1 MTSTSRRAGASRSR
15 AVGALLAALALV
27 ASACGG
33 GGGQDQPTTLRVL
46 MTDDWVTPTFLDA
59 VRDFERQ
66 HPGVRIAVDEAPI
79 REMANTVRAGLSSG
93 SGPDV
98 VQSHAFSAASE
109 GLAEPLDDLWAT
121 GLEPGEFF
129 PGALEDVTWAGTR
142 YGVPLDTNAL
152 VLILNTEV
160 LQAAG
165 VERPTGPM
173 TFEDFRSLARAVTS
187 PDGARRAMAVPTST
201 WWTMGWVVANGGEL
215 VKVGAD
221 GRPAFGLDS
230 APVVEAVGFLA
241 DLVRQGLAFGPR
253 AVDSH
258 SSDAFALFQSGTTA
272 VHASGSWDLT
282 ELRNSPHGAIYKA
295 APMPRGVTGAS
306 EGSAMGGSS
315 MFVARGSENR
325 ELAFRF
331 MVHVISDGYA
341 IRFAKEEGRLPVR
354 ERLFSDPF
362 FQDPEL
368 KVFLDQLKTAR
379 PETLSAFP
387 DAARAFG
394 RAIDQAIREGR
405 DVAEALGEAQRAA
418 VASVPR

>member
-1 MTSTSRRAGASRSR
+1 MTSTSRRARASRVVS
-15 AVGALLAALALV
+15 ALLATLGLLA
-27 ASACGG
+27 AACGG
-33 GGGQDQPTTLRVL
+33 GGQDPPTALRVL

-66 HPGVRIAVDEAPI
+66 NPGVRIAVDKAPI
-79 REMANTVRAGLSSG
+79 REMPNTIRAGLSTG

-98 VQSHAFSAASE
+98 VQSHAFSAASQ

-121 GLEPGEFF
+121 ALDPAEFF
-129 PGALEDVTWAGTR
+129 PGALEDVTWAGRR

-152 VLILNTEV
+152 VLILNTEM
-160 LQAAG
+160 LREAG
-165 VERPTGPM
+165 LERPTAPI
-173 TFEDFRSLARAVTS
+173 TFEEFRSLARAVTS
-187 PDGARRAMAVPTST
+187 PDGARRGMAVPTST
-201 WWTMGWVVANGGEL
+201 WWTMGWVAANGGEL
-215 VKVGAD
+215 VHVGAD
-221 GRPAFGLDS
+221 GRPTFGLDS
-230 APVVEAVGFLA
+230 GPVVQAVAFLA

-282 ELRNSPHGAIYKA
+282 ELRASPQGAIYKT
-295 APMPRGVTGAS
+295 APMPRGVTGAT

-315 MFVARGSENR
+315 MFVPRGSNNR

-387 DAARAFG
+387 DATQAFA

>member
-1 MTSTSRRAGASRSR
+1 M
-15 AVGALLAALALV
+15 AALALV

-33 GGGQDQPTTLRVL
+33 DVQDQPTTLRVL

-66 HPGVRIAVDEAPI
+66 NASVRIAVDKAPI
-79 REMANTVRAGLSSG
+79 REMANTVRAGLSTG

-98 VQSHAFSAASE
+98 VQSHAFSAASQ

-121 GLEPGEFF
+121 GLDPGEFF
-129 PGALEDVTWAGTR
+129 AGALEDVTWAGKR

-152 VLILNTEV
+152 VLILNTEM
-160 LQAAG
+160 LRAAG
-165 VERPTGPM
+165 TERPTGPL
-173 TFEDFRSLARAVTS
+173 TFEQFRSLARAVTS
-187 PDGARRAMAVPTST
+187 PDGARRGLAVPTST

-221 GRPAFGLDS
+221 GRPTFGLDS
-230 APVVEAVGFLA
+230 PPVVEAVAFLA
-241 DLVRQGLAFGPR
+241 DLVRQGLAFAPR

-272 VHASGSWDLT
+272 VHASGSWDLNK
-282 ELRNSPHGAIYKA
+282 LRTSPQGAIYKT
-295 APMPRGVTGAS
+295 APMPRGTTGAT

-315 MFVARGSENR
+315 MFVAKGSKNR
-325 ELAFRF
+325 ELGFRF

-341 IRFAKEEGRLPVR
+341 IRFAREEGRLPVR

-368 KVFLDQLKTAR
+368 EVFLEQLRTAR
-379 PETLSAFP
+379 PETLTAFP
-387 DAARAFG
+387 DAAEAFARAV
-394 RAIDQAIREGR
+394 DEAIRQGR
-405 DVAEALGEAQRAA
+405 DAAQALGEAQRAA

>member
-1 MTSTSRRAGASRSR
+1 MTSTSRQGGESRGR
-15 AVGALLAALALV
+15 MVTGLVAVLALLV
-27 ASACGG
+27 SACGG
-33 GGGQDQPTTLRVL
+33 GGQAESTTLRVL
-46 MTDDWVTPTFLDA
+46 MTEDWVTPTFLDA

-66 HPGVRIAVDEAPI
+66 NPDVRIAVDKAPI
-79 REMANTVRAGLSSG
+79 REMPQTVQAGISSG
-93 SGPDV
+93 SAHDV
-98 VQSHAFSAASE
+98 VQFHAFSAASE
-109 GLAEPLDDLWAT
+109 DLAEPLDDLWPTA
-121 GLEPGEFF
+121 LDPAEFF
-129 PGALEDVTWAGTR
+129 PGALEDVTWAGKR

-152 VLILNTEV
+152 VLILNTEI
-160 LQAAG
+160 LRAAG

-173 TFEDFRSLARAVTS
+173 TFEGFRALARAVTS

-201 WWTMGWVVANGGEL
+201 WWTMGWVAANGGEL

-221 GRPAFGLDS
+221 GRPTFGLDS
-230 APVVEAVGFLA
+230 PPVVQAVGFLA
-241 DLVRQGLAFGPR
+241 DLVRQGLAFPPR

-258 SSDAFALFQSGTTA
+258 ASDAFALFQSGTTA

-282 ELRNSPHGAIYKA
+282 ELRTSPQGAIYKT
-295 APMPRGVTGAS
+295 APMPRGVTGAT

-315 MFVARGSENR
+315 LFVPKGSKNR

-354 ERLFSDPF
+354 ERLFGDPF

-368 KVFLDQLKTAR
+368 RVFLEQLKTAR

-387 DAARAFG
+387 EARRAF
-394 RAIDQAIREGR
+394 ALATDQAIREGR
-405 DVAEALGEAQRAA
+405 DAAEALGEAQRAA